1 MLTISDYSNATIAT
15 ACWRAA
21 RGELHSVM
29 LSVCMVF
36 KNRADAGWF
45 DHDLYQNCVQ
55 WLVENPG
62 DFPDT
67 RDPEFRQMLV
77 RLDSVTSGLVPDR
90 TGGAMYFCPKSQL
103 PEKIEGQITTT
114 IGGVVFIR

>member
-1 MLTISDYSNATIAT
+1 MIANDFNNSIIAL

-21 RGELHSVM
+21 KTELPPVM
-29 LSVCMVF
+29 LAVCQVF

-55 WLVENPG
+55 WLIENPG

-67 RDPEFRQMLV
+67 RDPGFRQMMV
-77 RLDSVTSGLVPDR
+77 KLDSVTSGSVPDR

-103 PEKIEGQITTT
+103 LEKIEGQITTT
-114 IGGVVFIR
+114 IGNVVFIH